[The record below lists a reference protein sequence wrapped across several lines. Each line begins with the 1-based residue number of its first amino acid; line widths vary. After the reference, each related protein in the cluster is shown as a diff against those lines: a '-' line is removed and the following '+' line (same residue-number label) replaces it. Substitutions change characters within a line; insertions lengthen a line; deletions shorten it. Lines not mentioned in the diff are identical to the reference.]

1 MHYNVI
7 KGNILQRKGVT
18 MASEQFSL
26 RLSKKTKDMLQA
38 LADATGRTKAF
49 LAQDAIERYLELE
62 SWQIKSIQDG
72 IKNVEE
78 GNTVS
83 IDNIKEEWGI
93 E

>member
-1 MHYNVI
+1 
-7 KGNILQRKGVT
+7 

>member
-1 MHYNVI
+1 
-7 KGNILQRKGVT
+7 

-26 RLSKKTKDMLQA
+26 RLSKKTKDMLQK

-49 LAQDAIERYLELE
+49 LAQDAIERYLEIE

-72 IKNVEE
+72 IKNVNE
-78 GNTVS
+78 GNVVTLE
-83 IDNIKEEWGI
+83 DIKQEWGI

>member
-1 MHYNVI
+1 
-7 KGNILQRKGVT
+7 
-18 MASEQFSL
+18 MATEQLSL

-49 LAQDAIERYLELE
+49 LAQDAIERYIELE
-62 SWQIKSIQDG
+62 SWQIKSIQEG

-78 GNTVS
+78 GHTVS

>member
-1 MHYNVI
+1 
-7 KGNILQRKGVT
+7 

-26 RLSKKTKDMLQA
+26 RLSKKTKDMLQE

-49 LAQDAIERYLELE
+49 LAQDAIESYLEIE

-72 IKNVEE
+72 IKNIDEE
-78 GNTVS
+78 KVVALE
-83 IDNIKEEWGI
+83 DIKQEWGI

>member
-1 MHYNVI
+1 M
-7 KGNILQRKGVT
+7 T
-18 MASEQFSL
+18 SEQFSL

-62 SWQIKSIQDG
+62 SWQIKSIQEG
-72 IKNVEE
+72 IKNVDD
-78 GNTVS
+78 GHTIS
-83 IDNIKEEWGI
+83 IENIKEEWGI